1 MEQKMEDRWNE
12 LIIKKTTEIQKTLS
26 IARAMMIIRL
36 GDTRAYNTGST
47 KLRGQISNRSSGNR
61 RQTYQRKNAAAC
73 SLTLSSTVGCEVR
86 SRRNGVWD
94 CRMEISM
101 IEDQIHETHIILAEH
116 PRSAR
121 PRTSVPQHWGV
132 SRGPQRLEAV

>member
-47 KLRGQISNRSSGNR
+47 KLRGQISNVPEKERSSV
-61 RQTYQRKNAAAC
+61 Q
-73 SLTLSSTVGCEVR
+73 S
-86 SRRNGVWD
+86 D
-94 CRMEISM
+94 
-101 IEDQIHETHIILAEH
+101 
-116 PRSAR
+116 P
-121 PRTSVPQHWGV
+121 
-132 SRGPQRLEAV
+132 